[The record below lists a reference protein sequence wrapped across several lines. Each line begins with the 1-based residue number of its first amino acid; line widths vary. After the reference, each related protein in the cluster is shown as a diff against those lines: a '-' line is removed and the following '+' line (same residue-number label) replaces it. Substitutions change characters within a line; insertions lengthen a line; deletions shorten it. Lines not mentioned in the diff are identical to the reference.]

1 MFEYVSLSFSPF
13 GTIRE
18 INGLDGFLRFLD
30 YFSAKKTELFFP
42 KISLDLIDGVQF
54 LHNNWIAQEDLKPAN
69 ILESNKHYAKITDA
83 VELNIA
89 IKNNSM
95 QFKLTYF
102 GKLRSLIHQTRTV
115 LAIRTNHKQRGVL
128 IILAPE
134 QLPGKYHIKEVK
146 QEN

>member
-54 LHNNWIAQEDLKPAN
+54 LHNKVIN
-69 ILESNKHYAKITDA
+69 ITQI
-83 VELNIA
+83 
-89 IKNNSM
+89 
-95 QFKLTYF
+95 
-102 GKLRSLIHQTRTV
+102 SLA
-115 LAIRTNHKQRGVL
+115 L
-128 IILAPE
+128 
-134 QLPGKYHIKEVK
+134 
-146 QEN
+146 